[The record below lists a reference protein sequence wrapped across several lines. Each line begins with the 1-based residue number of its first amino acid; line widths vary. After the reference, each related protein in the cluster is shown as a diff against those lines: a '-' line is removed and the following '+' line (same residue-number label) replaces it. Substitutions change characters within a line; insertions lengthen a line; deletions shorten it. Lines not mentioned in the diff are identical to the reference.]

1 MIKNNVIYDSWK
13 FFSKAEKIAFVLLFI
28 LLVAVGIAVP
38 VLLPSASLQN
48 VKLSKQYVAG
58 ELVDEDILS
67 PVNIVFIDEVATE
80 QKHSQAMSSVFPVY
94 AYDLS
99 STIFMR
105 TLMDTYLS
113 SIAENRPDE
122 AAAILKANGISDT
135 RNVNIRLSQLDSQK
149 LSEISELSRE
159 ALADV
164 FYRGLFKDADLQN
177 SILSGYDRISANLPK
192 DPYSYDMV
200 PRDLDI
206 SSLLSSSKLY
216 EFLLDQGLAK
226 YPVLGYT
233 NIRLI
238 ADTVSLFATPNVHY
252 DSFRTAEERSRVAE
266 DAGSVTVSI
275 SKGDVIAAKDT
286 VITEQQLRIIDT
298 INGTKVPIKFQNVVA
313 QTLFLITVLLF
324 SLFFIFF
331 FIPYK
336 FRVPLYTIIF
346 LVGLIIVLLISYFLI
361 LYVSSSGGW
370 VAFEPTMPF
379 LLLPVLFTFMTN
391 KRRVGFSVGFVSA
404 GFAVLFPNSGKYSF
418 FYLLV
423 MIEASVLFIRL
434 GTNRI
439 DVIYEAFYSALT
451 AALVTIIFSILNDYS
466 YTVMFNSIVVVVL
479 NVASTYIFVSILLPL
494 MEKIFNIPTS
504 FRLHELSYTDNPT
517 LNRLNQV
524 APGTFNHVRNVSD
537 MAYLASKAIGANAEL
552 ARVGALYHDI
562 GKSEHPEYFIENQA
576 GTNAHDLLNRNLSA
590 AVIKSHVK
598 LGVEKGREIGLPQE
612 VLDIIGEH
620 HGNDIITYF
629 YNAAKR
635 EAQGKDILVSEEDF
649 RYNGQIPQTPE
660 SGIVMLADCVEAA
673 SRTIK
678 NPNTQKYDR
687 LIMNIIISKI
697 NHDQLSDS
705 KLTLTDLFKI
715 KDTFIITLVGRD
727 HQRIEY
733 NNDKE

>member
-1 MIKNNVIYDSWK
+1 MINNNVATESWK
-13 FFSKAEKIAFVLLFI
+13 CFSKAGKIAFVLLFI
-28 LLVAVGIAVP
+28 CLVVVGIAVP
-38 VLLPSASLQN
+38 VLLPSASLQS
-48 VKLSKQYVAG
+48 VKLGKQYVAG

-67 PVNIVFIDEVATE
+67 PVDIVFIDEVATK
-80 QKHSQAMSSVFPVY
+80 QVRDDAMEAVLPVY
-94 AYDLS
+94 SYDLT

-105 TLMDTYLS
+105 TLLDTYLETFS
-113 SIAENRPDE
+113 ENGMKE
-122 AAAILKANGISDT
+122 ADALLDANGLDDT
-135 RNVNIRLSQLDSQK
+135 RNVGTRLGMLDEDRF
-149 LSEISELSRE
+149 SEIGELAKES
-159 ALADV
+159 LADV
-164 FYRGLFKDADLQN
+164 YSRGLFKDADLQN
-177 SILSGYDRISANLPK
+177 SMLSGYDTISANLPK
-192 DPYSYDMV
+192 DMYSYDLAN
-200 PRDLDI
+200 RDVAI
-206 SSLLSSSKLY
+206 SGLLSSSNLY

-233 NIRLI
+233 NIRLV
-238 ADTVSLFATPNVHY
+238 ADIVSLFARPNVSY
-252 DSFRTAEERSRVAE
+252 DSFRTAESRSRVAE
-266 DAGSVTVSI
+266 ETGSIMVSI
-275 SKGDVIAAKDT
+275 AKGDVIAAKDT

-298 INGTKVPIKFQNVVA
+298 INGTKVPIRFQNIVA
-313 QTLFLITVLLF
+313 QTLFLITVLCF
-324 SLFFIFF
+324 SLFFVIY

-336 FRVPLYTIIF
+336 FRVPLYTIML
-346 LVGLIIVLLISYFLI
+346 LVGLIVVLVLSFLMI
-361 LYVSSSGGW
+361 LYVSANGAW

-379 LLLPVLFTFMTN
+379 LLLPVLFTFITN
-391 KRRVGFSVGFVSA
+391 KRRIGFSVGFVSA

-451 AALVTIIFSILNDYS
+451 AALVTVIFSILNDYS
-466 YTVMFNSIVVVVL
+466 YAVMFNSIVVVVL
-479 NVASTYIFVSILLPL
+479 NVAFTYVVVSVLLPI
-494 MEKIFNIPTS
+494 MEKLFNIPTS

-629 YNAAKR
+629 YNAARK

-649 RYNGQIPQTPE
+649 RYTGQIPQTPE

-705 KLTLTDLFKI
+705 QLTLTDLFKI
-715 KDTFIITLVGRD
+715 KETFIITLVGRD

-733 NNDKE
+733 NNDKD